1 MSANTPRHFLEL
13 KDIAASDLRD
23 ILSRAQAMKAA
34 RPGLPAGA
42 ADPEPAAP
50 GRMLALIF
58 EEVSTRTRI
67 SFDVGMRQMG
77 GETMYLTGRELQ
89 LGRGESIADTARVL
103 GRYVDAIAI
112 RVLSHDMLAD
122 LARHSPVPVINGLTR
137 RSHPCQVMAD
147 IMTFEERKGP
157 IDNATVAWSGDA
169 RNNVASSWIEAAAAF
184 GFALRLAAP
193 AGHEPRPDLVAW
205 ARSQGAQIWSGDDP
219 WEAVQGADCVI
230 TDAWASLGD
239 EDLEERRERMVPYQ
253 VNDALMAR
261 AAPDAIFLHCLPAH
275 RGEEVS
281 GSVIDGAR
289 SAVWDE
295 AENRLHAQK
304 GILAWCLE

>member
-1 MSANTPRHFLEL
+1 MSRNTLRHFLEL
-13 KDIAASDLRD
+13 RDIPASDLRA
-23 ILSRAQAMKAA
+23 ILARAKAMKAA
-34 RPGLPAGA
+34 RAGLPLGTE
-42 ADPEPAAP
+42 DPEPAIP
-50 GRMLALIF
+50 GRMLAMIF

-89 LGRGESIADTARVL
+89 LGRGESLADTARVL

-112 RVLSHDMLAD
+112 RVLSHDVLLD

-147 IMTFEERKGP
+147 IMTYEERKGP

-169 RNNVASSWIEAAAAF
+169 RNNVASSWIEAAASF

-193 AGHEPRPDLVAW
+193 SEHEPRPDLVAW
-205 ARSQGAQIWSGDDP
+205 ARRQGAQIWCGDDP
-219 WEAVQGADCVI
+219 WEAVQGADCVV
-230 TDAWASLGD
+230 TDTWASLGD

-253 VNDALMAR
+253 VNDALMAQ

-304 GILAWCLE
+304 GILAWCLG

>member
-1 MSANTPRHFLEL
+1 MTGNTPRHFLDL
-13 KDIAASDLRD
+13 KDIAAPDLRA
-23 ILSRAQAMKAA
+23 ILDRAKEMKAGRA
-34 RPGLPAGA
+34 GLPLGA
-42 ADPEPAAP
+42 RDPEPAAP
-50 GRMLALIF
+50 GRMLAMIF

-67 SFDVGMRQMG
+67 SFDVGMRQIG

-89 LGRGESIADTARVL
+89 LGRGESVADTARVM
-103 GRYVDAIAI
+103 GRYVDAITI
-112 RVLSHDMLAD
+112 RVLSHDILLD

-147 IMTFEERKGP
+147 IMTYEERKGP

-169 RNNVASSWIEAAAAF
+169 RNNVASSWIEAAVIF

-193 AGHEPRPDLVAW
+193 PGHEPRPDLLTW
-205 ARSQGAQIWSGDDP
+205 AQAQGAQIWCGAEP
-219 WEAVQGADCVI
+219 FEAVQGADCVI
-230 TDAWASLGD
+230 TDTWASLGD
-239 EDLEERRERMVPYQ
+239 EDLEERRERMIPYQ

-304 GILAWCLE
+304 GILAWCLG